1 VTRRGLSTEGRQSR
15 AGRLVED
22 ANGFVLV
29 SVIWAMVLVA
39 GLSAV
44 FVNVLGMHL
53 RANAGYIK
61 AAQAEAAADGAIRLI
76 GWRLAFAADEA
87 APRDGTWFRCAL
99 FEAVE
104 ARISVQDQDGIVD
117 VNAAPLPL
125 VAAVFEAAGAADAF
139 ADFAAYRARA
149 APAPGAYPAMPGSV
163 LHAAEELFG
172 ILKIE
177 AGEVEKL
184 LPWLTV
190 YSRSDGIDPA
200 VAPPAL
206 LAALDVTPELLRPS
220 RGRFFA
226 ITADV
231 GEAGRGRRARRAVIE
246 LLRQPERP
254 YAVWEWRTVSAPAA
268 LFPAA
273 PTRSEGGADAIAAGQ
288 ATIAPP
294 CSGAPE

>member
-1 VTRRGLSTEGRQSR
+1 MTRRGPSTEGEPSR
-15 AGRLVED
+15 ARRAVQGD
-22 ANGFVLV
+22 NGFVLV

-53 RANAGYIK
+53 RANAGYVK

-104 ARISVQDQDGIVD
+104 AKISVQDQDGIVD
-117 VNAAPLPL
+117 LNAAPLPL
-125 VAAVFEAAGAADAF
+125 VEAVFEAAGAGDAF

-149 APAPGAYPAMPGSV
+149 APAPGAYPAMPGRV
-163 LHAAEELFG
+163 LHAGEELFG
-172 ILKIE
+172 ILPIE
-177 AGEVEKL
+177 ADRVEKL
-184 LPWLTV
+184 LRWLTV
-190 YSRSDGIDPA
+190 YSRSDGLDPA
-200 VAPPAL
+200 VAPPEL
-206 LAALDVTPELLRPS
+206 LAALDITPEIVRPS

-268 LFPAA
+268 LSPRPAA
-273 PTRSEGGADAIAAGQ
+273 SAEPAAGGSE
-288 ATIAPP
+288 AAPAGIAPP
-294 CSGAPE
+294 CSGTRS